1 MIVFLKIM
9 SRKQICIMSQFF
21 TFLHKINKSNI
32 QSKNTQTWLNRFLV
46 LEKCFLL
53 CFYFQYIFFYIPQE
67 HVQHHNYWNKQFR
80 FCYKIK
86 QSNAYLHLHIHQG
99 LLRVPHPLFFRQI
112 ISWKNTIKILVQFYN
127 TFVFQSFLKNEMALK
142 IPFLFILKSR
152 GRRMTRTSSYNSFS
166 SFIFIRRMS
175 RTSSDNSFSR

>member
-1 MIVFLKIM
+1 MIESFSCARKMFSFMFLFPI
-9 SRKQICIMSQFF
+9 
-21 TFLHKINKSNI
+21 H
-32 QSKNTQTWLNRFLV
+32 
-46 LEKCFLL
+46 
-53 CFYFQYIFFYIPQE
+53 FFYIPQE

-166 SFIFIRRMS
+166 SFIFIRRMT